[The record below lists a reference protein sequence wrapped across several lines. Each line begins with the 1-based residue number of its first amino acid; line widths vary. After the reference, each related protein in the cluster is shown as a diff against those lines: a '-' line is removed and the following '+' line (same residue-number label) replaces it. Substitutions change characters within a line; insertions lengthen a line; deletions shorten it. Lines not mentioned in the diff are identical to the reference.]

1 MVSKIYLLLI
11 MIMDVISM
19 EMLMGFAQRGRT
31 AGKEQTHK
39 PALFAHIPN
48 QGFAGMFIF
57 LQGAQ
62 EEL

>member
-1 MVSKIYLLLI
+1 
-11 MIMDVISM
+11 M

-31 AGKEQTHK
+31 AGKEQTHQA
-39 PALFAHIPN
+39 ALFAHIPH

-57 LQGAQ
+57 LQGAR